1 VAELRLLGPAAVLVG
16 TLATASAALASCP
29 PCRTTPAPPGS
40 PASGAPGPA
49 DGAGRAF
56 VDALRRYS
64 ASPLIVTPLS
74 GPAPH
79 EIDIR
84 WFTYPYPDVVRFD
97 FDVDGDGTID
107 ASVPM
112 QGEHYP
118 QQRHRFA
125 RPGDYTVTVY
135 LRHATGGRST
145 TLQETVRVVAPDVL
159 ERELQ
164 ARWSTLKD
172 ALRRRD
178 LPAALE
184 CFTVGG
190 RDRFES
196 AFRVLFIDRATNV
209 DDVLTSIR
217 LVRHGR
223 GYAIY
228 EAVRTDGG
236 LTKAFDVRFAIDA
249 DGVWRLDSL

>member
-1 VAELRLLGPAAVLVG
+1 VAELRLVAPAAVLVG
-16 TLATASAALASCP
+16 TLLTAAPALASCP
-29 PCRTTPAPPGS
+29 PYRATPAPPGT
-40 PASGAPGPA
+40 PEPGVPGPA

-56 VDALRRYS
+56 LDALRRYS
-64 ASPLIVTPLS
+64 ASPLIVTPAS

-79 EIDIR
+79 DIEIR

-97 FDVDGDGTID
+97 FDLDGDGTID

-112 QGEHYP
+112 QGASYP
-118 QQRHRFA
+118 QHRHRFA
-125 RPGDYTVTVY
+125 RPGDYTVTVH

-184 CFTVGG
+184 CFTVGR
-190 RDRFES
+190 RDQYAS
-196 AFRVLFIDRATNV
+196 AFRLLFIDRTTNV

-217 LVRHGR
+217 LERHGR
-223 GYAIY
+223 GYALY
-228 EAVRTDGG
+228 EAVRTDGNI
-236 LTKAFDVRFAIDA
+236 TKSFSVRFAIDA
-249 DGVWRLDSL
+249 DGVWRVDGL